1 MNEETETRQTIL
13 VVEDVEEIR
22 DGIEKLLSVDGYRVQ
37 TARGER
43 DAVECAGGKY
53 PDLILVGLGEP
64 PREVIETARRI
75 RERAKL
81 DEKVPIV
88 IFSTDEV
95 AEGAEV
101 AIGQNVYLTD
111 PDNFD
116 QLRRLIARL
125 LHDIPTIAK
134 SRN

>member
-43 DAVECAGGKY
+43 DAIECAGGKY
-53 PDLILVGLGEP
+53 PDLILVGLGAP